1 MSDENKMS
9 ETIRI
14 ALEKFKEIAG
24 TDTVIGDAI
33 TLGEG
38 RTAIP
43 VSKLSFG
50 FGSGGTDLPEKE
62 GRSVHF
68 GGGIAGGISMTPLAF
83 LVSGSDGVKILHIDS
98 SKPSTAENIIK
109 TVPELLDKLSA
120 TFKKSKKEE
129 TES

>member
-9 ETIRI
+9 DTIRI

-24 TDTVIGDAI
+24 TDMVIGNAI

-38 RTAIP
+38 ITAIP

-62 GRSVHF
+62 GKSVRF
-68 GGGIAGGISMTPLAF
+68 GGGVAGGISMTPLAF
-83 LVSGSDGVKILHIDS
+83 LVSDAEGVRILHVDT
-98 SKPSTAENIIK
+98 SKASAAENIIK
-109 TVPELLDKLSA
+109 TVPELIDKLSA
-120 TFKKSKKEE
+120 TFKKPKKEE